1 MKMKM
6 NKCPCGCHLSANQ
19 ANEQNCICYS
29 CECDTDKMSKKQ
41 NTVFEKPIFSASD
54 DFNLDGT
61 NTAINKNMV
70 WGKIDGHISLT
81 NNKTAN
87 RSIWFDELV
96 VRLND

>member
-1 MKMKM
+1 M

-29 CECDTDKMSKKQ
+29 CECDIDKMSKKQ
-41 NTVFEKPIFSASD
+41 NTITLD

-61 NTAINKNMV
+61 NTAINKNTV

-87 RSIWFDELV
+87 RSIWFDELEQ
-96 VRLND
+96 LKK

>member
-6 NKCPCGCHLSANQ
+6 NKCHCGCHLSTNQ

-29 CECDTDKMSKKQ
+29 CECDIDKMSKKQ
-41 NTVFEKPIFSASD
+41 NTITLN

>member
-6 NKCPCGCHLSANQ
+6 NKCPCGCHLSTNE

-29 CECDTDKMSKKQ
+29 CECDIDKMSKKQ
-41 NTVFEKPIFSASD
+41 NTITLD

-61 NTAINKNMV
+61 NTAIKKNMV
-70 WGKIDGHISLT
+70 WGKTDGHISLT

-87 RSIWFDELV
+87 RSIWFDELEQ
-96 VRLND
+96 LKK

>member
-1 MKMKM
+1 M
-6 NKCPCGCHLSANQ
+6 
-19 ANEQNCICYS
+19 Y
-29 CECDTDKMSKKQ
+29 DKMSKKQ
-41 NTVFEKPIFSASD
+41 NTITLD

-87 RSIWFDELV
+87 RSIWFDELEQ
-96 VRLND
+96 LKK